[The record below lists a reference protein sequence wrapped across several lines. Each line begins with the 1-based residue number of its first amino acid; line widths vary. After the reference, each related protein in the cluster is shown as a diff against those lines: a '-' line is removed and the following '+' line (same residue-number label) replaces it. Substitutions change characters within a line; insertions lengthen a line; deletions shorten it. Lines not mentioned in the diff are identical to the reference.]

1 MPATSSQARRPAVRL
16 AAVVIASVLLVWPGF
31 WNGYPLIFADTGTYI
46 GHSLLIHLGWD
57 RPPFYSLFLFATH

>member
-16 AAVVIASVLLVWPGF
+16 AAVVVASVLLVWPGF

-46 GHSLLIHLGWD
+46 GQALLIYLG
-57 RPPFYSLFLFATH
+57 